1 MKKLFLYFF
10 FTVVPLLVYGQK
22 TTYKEVDNRFYYPE
36 NAQNVTDYQRKM
48 AILDIYYPETEKKV
62 PVIIWFHGGG
72 LTGGDKEI
80 PEVLKNN
87 EYVVVGVQY
96 RLAPKVKAEVSV
108 ADATAAVAWV
118 FKNIQQYNGDPD
130 AIFVSGHSAGGYLA
144 LMTVMDKSR
153 LKAYDIDANKVAG
166 LIPFSGHTI
175 THFTIRKQQGIPGT
189 QPVIDEWAPLY
200 YVRGDAPPTL
210 LITGDREMEM
220 LGRYEE
226 NAYFYRMM
234 KVAGQKDITQYE
246 MQGYGHSMTYP
257 AFPLLLNFVK
267 EKVQKAA
274 Q

>member
-1 MKKLFLYFF
+1 MKKIFLYF
-10 FTVVPLLVYGQK
+10 LLILIPIMSFGQK
-22 TTYKEVDNRFYYPE
+22 TTYKQSNNLFYYPE
-36 NAQNVTDYQRKM
+36 NTPNLTDNKRKM
-48 AILDIYYPETEKKV
+48 AILDIYYPEIDKKV

-87 EYVVVGVQY
+87 EYVIVGVQY
-96 RLAPKVKAEVSV
+96 QLAPTVKAEESV

-118 FKNIQQYNGDPD
+118 FKNIEKYNGDPD

-144 LMTVMDKSR
+144 LMAVMDKNR

-166 LIPFSGHTI
+166 LVPFSGHTI
-175 THFTIRKQQGIPGT
+175 THFTIREERGIPGE
-189 QPVIDEWAPLY
+189 QPVVDAWAPLY

-210 LITGDREMEM
+210 LITGDRELEM
-220 LGRYEE
+220 FGRYEE

-234 KVAGQKDITQYE
+234 KVAGQQDITQYE
-246 MQGYGHSMTYP
+246 MQGYGHNMTYP

-267 EKVQKAA
+267 EKTAKN
-274 Q
+274 

>member
-1 MKKLFLYFF
+1 MKKLLICFLFA
-10 FTVVPLLVYGQK
+10 VSPLFIFGQN
-22 TTYKEVDNRFYYPE
+22 TAYKEAENLFYYPE
-36 NAQNVTDYQRKM
+36 NTQNITDYQQKM
-48 AILDIYYPETEKKV
+48 AVLDVYYPETDKKV

-80 PEVLKNN
+80 PKVLKNN
-87 EYVVVGVQY
+87 DYVIVGVQY

-118 FKNIQQYNGDPD
+118 FKNIEKYNGDPD

-144 LMTVMDKSR
+144 LMTVMDKNR

-166 LIPFSGHTI
+166 LVPFSGHTI
-175 THFTIRKQQGIPGT
+175 THFTIREERGIPGT
-189 QPVIDEWAPLY
+189 QPIVDEWAPLY

-210 LITGDREMEM
+210 LITGDRELEM

-226 NAYFYRMM
+226 NAYFFRMM

-246 MQGYGHSMTYP
+246 MQGYGHNMTYP

-267 EKVQKAA
+267 EKTSKN
-274 Q
+274 